1 MNRFAYLLV
10 LFCLLFNNC
19 GKRLDKIPD
28 DFIGN
33 FYDKSGKEYWAF
45 GVQPNFLITESQFW
59 DYEKIKSDKNTL
71 SLWLKNYGSTKRL
84 DIVKT
89 DSLNFDFIQND
100 KIIHC
105 SKKAD
110 SIKRIAKN
118 NPYSMDSGKVVI
130 GGYICNAKKYF
141 KTDSK
146 IEFIFWNE
154 AIQNTKNEFADIDSL
169 GRFDISIKI
178 LHAASGLIKYR
189 DYLVEIF
196 VSPGDQLFFST
207 DANNFNELDFMG
219 THSDV
224 CYDII
229 KTNEAYEG
237 IENGRQRNSSYAK
250 DTTEFKKYRN
260 IIKQK
265 QDDFLQNYLNNN
277 SCSEAFRVWRTKN
290 DQDEYYTELMRY
302 TWNRFGKGSENRMAS
317 NDPYFSF
324 IDSIDLNDSLASI
337 PYRYLF
343 FSGELYNKLSYR
355 DSLHM
360 NTDQS
365 KLIYRTKK
373 NELKNKYP
381 KHTDDE
387 INVELQQFLAEREK
401 DIILSKNKY
410 SRFRDL
416 RLACI
421 LLNSIRWRQFDAIDH
436 AYGIIKTEIRY
447 QPYLNTITEYY
458 QDFKKKEEAFKNTPI
473 SVMKSTGKGD
483 VLLKEIVRKHKD
495 RVIVLD
501 FWFTGCGPCRSDFKR
516 MNTFKKDLISEDVD
530 FVYLC
535 YSSTENN
542 WKNVIKEFNIQ
553 GDHYLLTSEQVS
565 YFSKMFDISSAPH
578 YILINK
584 EGRIVNSNFRP
595 PMESNGYLNALK
607 NNLMK

>member
-1 MNRFAYLLV
+1 
-10 LFCLLFNNC
+10 
-19 GKRLDKIPD
+19 
-28 DFIGN
+28 
-33 FYDKSGKEYWAF
+33 
-45 GVQPNFLITESQFW
+45 
-59 DYEKIKSDKNTL
+59 
-71 SLWLKNYGSTKRL
+71 
-84 DIVKT
+84 
-89 DSLNFDFIQND
+89 
-100 KIIHC
+100 
-105 SKKAD
+105 
-110 SIKRIAKN
+110 
-118 NPYSMDSGKVVI
+118 
-130 GGYICNAKKYF
+130 
-141 KTDSK
+141 
-146 IEFIFWNE
+146 
-154 AIQNTKNEFADIDSL
+154 
-169 GRFDISIKI
+169 
-178 LHAASGLIKYR
+178 
-189 DYLVEIF
+189 
-196 VSPGDQLFFST
+196 
-207 DANNFNELDFMG
+207 MG

-224 CYDII
+224 GYDII
-229 KTNEAYEG
+229 KTNEAYEEF
-237 IENGRQRNSSYAK
+237 ENGRQRNSSYAK
-250 DTTEFKKYRN
+250 DPTEFKNYRN

-365 KLIYRTKK
+365 KLIYLNKK

-387 INVELQQFLAEREK
+387 INVEFQKFLAEREK

-416 RLACI
+416 RLARI
-421 LLNSIRWRQFDAIDH
+421 LSNSIRWRQFDVIDH

-447 QPYLNTITEYY
+447 QPYLKTITEYY
-458 QDFKKKEEAFKNTPI
+458 LDFKKKEEAFKNTPI

-483 VLLKEIVRKHKD
+483 ELLKEIVQKHKD

-501 FWFTGCGPCRSDFKR
+501 FWYTGCGPCRRDFESMK
-516 MNTFKKDLISEDVD
+516 TIKKGLIYEDVD

-535 YSSTENN
+535 YSSTEND
-542 WKNVIKEFNIQ
+542 WKNVLKEFNIQ

-565 YFSKMFDISSAPH
+565 YFSKMFNISSAPR

-595 PMESNGYLNALK
+595 PMESNGYLNTLK